1 LQVWIERNLQAQ
13 ATRLASQRPAL
24 LVTGARQSGKT
35 ALVRHVF
42 PQHRYVSLDLPS
54 EAEQAEREPAAF
66 LERHGT
72 PLVIDEVQY
81 APSIFRHLKSRID
94 ARRPLGGESGEFI
107 LTGSQAF
114 SLMHG
119 VSESLAGRVGLLE
132 LEGLSYSEAR
142 ASTPRLDPVDFALR
156 GAFPELWSD
165 PDLDAKSFHHAYVA
179 SYLERDVRSVLN
191 VSSLRD
197 FERFLRACALRSAQV
212 LNKADL
218 ARDVGISPSTADK
231 WLSVLSASDQI
242 YLLEP
247 WFSNR
252 TKSLVKSP
260 KLYLNDS
267 GLLCFLLGV
276 SSSLDL
282 LASPFAG
289 PVWETLV
296 CAELRR
302 QLRFG
307 VRPGQ
312 LFYFR
317 DRTKEVDFVIHR
329 GGRFEL
335 YEAKWTEQ
343 PNASDLRSIQ
353 KVSEDLGQRS
363 ITRSGVICRVSN
375 PYPLGEGSQALPL
388 SQV

>member
-1 LQVWIERNLQAQ
+1 MA
-13 ATRLASQRPAL
+13 P
-24 LVTGARQSGKT
+24 
-35 ALVRHVF
+35 
-42 PQHRYVSLDLPS
+42 
-54 EAEQAEREPAAF
+54 
-66 LERHGT
+66 
-72 PLVIDEVQY
+72 PLIIDEVQY

-94 ARRPLGGESGEFI
+94 RRRESGEFI

-114 SLMHG
+114 ALMHG
-119 VSESLAGRVGLLE
+119 VSDSLAGRLGLLE
-132 LEGLSYSEAR
+132 LEGLSHSEAR
-142 ASTPRLDPVDFALR
+142 TAVPELDPVDFALR
-156 GAFPELWSD
+156 GAFPELWSNRN
-165 PDLDAKSFHHAYVA
+165 LDSKAYHHAYVA

-231 WLSVLSASDQI
+231 WLSVLSASDQV

-276 SSSLDL
+276 SSSMDL

-289 PVWETLV
+289 AVWETLV
-296 CAELRR
+296 CGELRR

-307 VRPGQ
+307 ARSGQ

-335 YEAKWTEQ
+335 YEAKWTER
-343 PNASDLRSIQ
+343 PDGGDTRSIQ
-353 KVSEDLGQRS
+353 KVGDELGKRS
-363 ITRSGVICRVSN
+363 IARSGVVCRVQN
-375 PYPLGEGSQALPL
+375 PHPLEAGAEALPL
-388 SQV
+388 AQL

>member
-1 LQVWIERNLQAQ
+1 
-13 ATRLASQRPAL
+13 
-24 LVTGARQSGKT
+24 
-35 ALVRHVF
+35 
-42 PQHRYVSLDLPS
+42 
-54 EAEQAEREPAAF
+54 
-66 LERHGT
+66 
-72 PLVIDEVQY
+72 
-81 APSIFRHLKSRID
+81 
-94 ARRPLGGESGEFI
+94 
-107 LTGSQAF
+107 
-114 SLMHG
+114 
-119 VSESLAGRVGLLE
+119 LLE
-132 LEGLSYSEAR
+132 LEGLSHSEVR
-142 ASTPRLDPVDFALR
+142 AALPELDPVDFALR
-156 GAFPELWSD
+156 GAFPELWSNRE
-165 PDLDAKSFHHAYVA
+165 LDAKAYYHAYVA

-231 WLSVLSASDQI
+231 WLSVLSASDQV

-276 SSSLDL
+276 SSSMDL

-289 PVWETLV
+289 AVWETLV
-296 CAELRR
+296 CGELRR

-307 VRPGQ
+307 ARPGQ

-335 YEAKWTEQ
+335 YEAKWTER
-343 PNASDLRSIQ
+343 PDAGDTRSIQ
-353 KVSEDLGQRS
+353 KVSDELGKRS
-363 ITRSGVICRVSN
+363 IAHSGVVCRVDN
-375 PYPLGEGSQALPL
+375 TYPLEAGAEALPL
-388 SQV
+388 AQL

>member
-1 LQVWIERNLQAQ
+1 VWIERIVQAQ
-13 ATRLASQRPAL
+13 ALKLATQRPAL
-24 LVTGARQSGKT
+24 LVTGARQAGKT

-42 PQHRYVSLDLPS
+42 PEHRYVSLDLPS

-72 PLVIDEVQY
+72 PLIIDEVQY

-94 ARRPLGGESGEFI
+94 RRRASGEFI

-114 SLMHG
+114 ALMQG
-119 VSESLAGRVGLLE
+119 VSDSLAGRVGLLE
-132 LEGLSYSEAR
+132 LEGLSHSEVR
-142 ASTPRLDPVDFALR
+142 AALRELDPVDFALR
-156 GAFPELWSD
+156 GAFPELWSNRE
-165 PDLDAKSFHHAYVA
+165 LDAKAYYHAYVA

-231 WLSVLSASDQI
+231 WLSVLSASDQV

-276 SSSLDL
+276 SSPMDL

-289 PVWETLV
+289 AVWETLV
-296 CAELRR
+296 CGELRR

-307 VRPGQ
+307 ARPGQ

-335 YEAKWTEQ
+335 YEAKWTER
-343 PNASDLRSIQ
+343 PDAGDTRSIQ
-353 KVSEDLGQRS
+353 KVSDELGKRS
-363 ITRSGVICRVSN
+363 IARSGVVCRVDN
-375 PYPLGEGSQALPL
+375 TYPLEGGAEALPL
-388 SQV
+388 AQL

>member
-1 LQVWIERNLQAQ
+1 VWIERTVQAH
-13 ATRLASQRPAL
+13 ASTLASQRPAL
-24 LVTGARQSGKT
+24 LVTGARQAGKT
-35 ALVRHVF
+35 ALVTHVF
-42 PQHRYVSLDLPS
+42 RQHRYVSLDWPS

-72 PLVIDEVQY
+72 PLIIDEVQY
-81 APSIFRHLKSRID
+81 APGIFRHLKSRID
-94 ARRPLGGESGEFI
+94 RRRSENAEFI

-114 SLMHG
+114 ALMPG
-119 VSESLAGRVGLLE
+119 VSDSLAGRVGLLE
-132 LEGLSYSEAR
+132 LEGLSHSEA
-142 ASTPRLDPVDFALR
+142 AAAIPDLDPVEFALR
-156 GAFPELWSD
+156 GAFPELWSNRE
-165 PDLDAKSFHHAYVA
+165 LDAKSYYHAYVS

-231 WLSVLSASDQI
+231 WLSVLAASDQV

-276 SSSLDL
+276 SSSTDL
-282 LASPFAG
+282 FASPFAG
-289 PVWETLV
+289 AVWETLV
-296 CAELRR
+296 CGELRR

-307 VRPGQ
+307 ARPGQ

-335 YEAKWTEQ
+335 YEAKWTER
-343 PNASDLRSIQ
+343 PDAGDTRSIQ
-353 KVSEDLGQRS
+353 KVSDELGKRA
-363 ITRSGVICRVSN
+363 IVRSGVVCRASN
-375 PYPLGEGSQALPL
+375 PHPLEAGAEALPL
-388 SQV
+388 AQL

>member
-1 LQVWIERNLQAQ
+1 VWIERIVQAH
-13 ATRLASQRPAL
+13 ALSLASQRPSL

-35 ALVRHVF
+35 ALVTHVF
-42 PQHRYVSLDLPS
+42 RQHRYVSLDLPS

-72 PLVIDEVQY
+72 PLIIDEVQY
-81 APSIFRHLKSRID
+81 APGIFRHLKSRID
-94 ARRPLGGESGEFI
+94 RRRPASGEFI

-114 SLMHG
+114 ALMQG

-132 LEGLSYSEAR
+132 LEGLSHSEAR
-142 ASTPRLDPVDFALR
+142 AAIPELEPVDFALR
-156 GAFPELWSD
+156 GAFPELWSNRE
-165 PDLDAKSFHHAYVA
+165 LDAKAYYHAYVA
-179 SYLERDVRSVLN
+179 SYLERDVRSVLS

-212 LNKADL
+212 LNKAEL

-231 WLSVLSASDQI
+231 WLSVLSASDQV

-276 SSSLDL
+276 SSSMDL
-282 LASPFAG
+282 LASPFVGA
-289 PVWETLV
+289 VWETLV
-296 CAELRR
+296 CGELRR

-307 VRPGQ
+307 ARPGQ

-335 YEAKWTEQ
+335 YEAKWTER
-343 PNASDLRSIQ
+343 PDAGDTRSIQ
-353 KVSEDLGQRS
+353 KVSDELGKRS
-363 ITRSGVICRVSN
+363 IARSAVVCRVEN
-375 PYPLGEGSQALPL
+375 RHPLEAGAEALPL
-388 SQV
+388 AQL

>member
-1 LQVWIERNLQAQ
+1 VWIERIVQAQ
-13 ATRLASQRPAL
+13 ALKLASQRPAL
-24 LVTGARQSGKT
+24 LVTGARQAGKT
-35 ALVRHVF
+35 ALVKHVF

-54 EAEQAEREPAAF
+54 EAEQAEREPSAF

-72 PLVIDEVQY
+72 PLIIDEVQY

-94 ARRPLGGESGEFI
+94 RRRESGEFI

-114 SLMHG
+114 ALMHG
-119 VSESLAGRVGLLE
+119 VSDSLAGRVGLLE
-132 LEGLSYSEAR
+132 LEGLSHSEAR
-142 ASTPRLDPVDFALR
+142 AAMGELDPVQFALR
-156 GAFPELWSD
+156 GAFPELWSNRE
-165 PDLDAKSFHHAYVA
+165 LDAGPYYHAYVS
-179 SYLERDVRSVLN
+179 SYLERDVRSVLQ

-260 KLYLNDS
+260 KLYVNDS

-289 PVWETLV
+289 AVWETLV
-296 CAELRR
+296 CGELRR

-307 VRPGQ
+307 ARPGQ

-335 YEAKWTEQ
+335 YEAKWTER
-343 PNASDLRSIQ
+343 PDTADTRSIQ
-353 KVSEDLGQRS
+353 KVSDELGKRS
-363 ITRSGVICRVSN
+363 IARSGVVCRVQN
-375 PYPLGEGSQALPL
+375 PHPLEAGAEALPL
-388 SQV
+388 AQL

>member
-1 LQVWIERNLQAQ
+1 VWIERFAEASVLKQA
-13 ATRLASQRPAL
+13 AQRPAL
-24 LVTGARQSGKT
+24 LVTGARQAGKT

-54 EAEQAEREPAAF
+54 EAEQAEREPAGF

-81 APSIFRHLKSRID
+81 APGIFRHLKSRID
-94 ARRPLGGESGEFI
+94 RRRAVSGEFI

-114 SLMHG
+114 ALMHG
-119 VSESLAGRVGLLE
+119 VSDSLAGRVGLLE
-132 LEGLSYSEAR
+132 LEGLSHSEAR
-142 ASTPRLDPVDFALR
+142 AAIPELDPVDFALR
-156 GAFPELWSD
+156 GAFPELWANR
-165 PDLDAKSFHHAYVA
+165 DLDATPWYHAYVA
-179 SYLERDVRSVLN
+179 SYLERDVRSVLS

-212 LNKADL
+212 LNKAEL

-231 WLSVLSASDQI
+231 WLSVLSASDQV

-260 KLYLNDS
+260 KLYLNDT
-267 GLLCFLLGV
+267 GVLCFLLGV
-276 SSSLDL
+276 SSAMDL

-289 PVWETLV
+289 AIWETLV

-302 QLRFG
+302 QIRFG
-307 VRPGQ
+307 ARPGQ
-312 LFYFR
+312 LFYLR

-335 YEAKWTEQ
+335 YEAKWTERPRAADGRAMQ
-343 PNASDLRSIQ
+343 KVAEELGERSI
-353 KVSEDLGQRS
+353 VR
-363 ITRSGVICRVSN
+363 RGVVCRVSN
-375 PYPLGEGSQALPL
+375 PHPLEAGGDALPL
-388 SQV
+388 SHV

>member
-1 LQVWIERNLQAQ
+1 VWIDRIVQAQ
-13 ATRLASQRPAL
+13 ALKLASQRPAL
-24 LVTGARQSGKT
+24 LVTGARQAGKT

-42 PQHRYVSLDLPS
+42 PQHHYVSLDLPS

-94 ARRPLGGESGEFI
+94 RRRESGEFI

-114 SLMHG
+114 ALMQG
-119 VSESLAGRVGLLE
+119 VSDSLAGRVGLLE
-132 LEGLSYSEAR
+132 LEGLSHSEAR
-142 ASTPRLDPVDFALR
+142 AAIPDLDPVDFALR
-156 GAFPELWSD
+156 GAFPELWSNRE
-165 PDLDAKSFHHAYVA
+165 LDAKSYYHAYVS

-231 WLSVLSASDQI
+231 WLSVLSASDQV

-276 SSSLDL
+276 SSSMDL

-289 PVWETLV
+289 SVWETLV
-296 CAELRR
+296 CGELRR

-307 VRPGQ
+307 ARPGQ

-335 YEAKWTEQ
+335 YEAKWTER
-343 PNASDLRSIQ
+343 PNAGDIRSIQ
-353 KVSEDLGQRS
+353 KVSEELGKRA
-363 ITRSGVICRVSN
+363 IARSGVVCRVQN
-375 PYPLGEGSQALPL
+375 PHPLEAGAEALPL
-388 SQV
+388 GQL

>member
-1 LQVWIERNLQAQ
+1 MWIERIVQAQ
-13 ATRLASQRPAL
+13 ALKLASQRPAL
-24 LVTGARQSGKT
+24 LVTGARQAGKT

-42 PQHRYVSLDLPS
+42 PQHHYVSLDLPS

-72 PLVIDEVQY
+72 PLVIDEVQH

-94 ARRPLGGESGEFI
+94 GRRESGEFI

-114 SLMHG
+114 ALMQG
-119 VSESLAGRVGLLE
+119 VSDSLAGRVGLLE
-132 LEGLSYSEAR
+132 LEGLSHSEAR
-142 ASTPRLDPVDFALR
+142 AAIPDLDPVDFALR
-156 GAFPELWSD
+156 GAFPELWSNRE
-165 PDLDAKSFHHAYVA
+165 LDAKSYYHAYVS

-231 WLSVLSASDQI
+231 WLSVLSASDQV

-276 SSSLDL
+276 SSSMDL

-289 PVWETLV
+289 AVWETLV
-296 CAELRR
+296 CGELRR

-307 VRPGQ
+307 ARPGQ

-335 YEAKWTEQ
+335 YEAKWTER
-343 PNASDLRSIQ
+343 PNAGDIRSIQ
-353 KVSEDLGQRS
+353 KVSEELGKRA
-363 ITRSGVICRVSN
+363 IARSGVVCRVEN
-375 PYPLGEGSQALPL
+375 PHPLEAGAEALPL
-388 SQV
+388 GQL